1 MEERRKLN
9 FKNTLSTNVTRG
21 FTMIEALLA
30 SALLAIGLAASV
42 RLSMASMQ
50 ATQSSQ
56 NLDTASAMA
65 QDLSECWGV
74 QTPLCVQQFE
84 STSAVAELPNGVA
97 ARFSRTW
104 TETDIAVQGAPLG
117 SLKELRIKV
126 TWIQDDQTAQSV
138 WVKRRAQTP
147 SWVGS

>member
-1 MEERRKLN
+1 
-9 FKNTLSTNVTRG
+9 
-21 FTMIEALLA
+21 MIEALLA
-30 SALLAIGLAASV
+30 SALLAVGLAASV
-42 RLSMASMQ
+42 RLSMTSMQ

-56 NLDTASAMA
+56 NLDKASALA

-84 STSAVAELPNGVA
+84 STSVRTELPNDPTPP
-97 ARFSRTW
+97 FSITW
-104 TETDIAVQGAPLG
+104 TESDIVVQGAPLG

-126 TWIQDDQTAQSV
+126 TWVQDDQTAQWV
-138 WVKRRAQTP
+138 WIKRRAHTP

>member
-9 FKNTLSTNVTRG
+9 LKNSLPTDVTRG

-97 ARFSRTW
+97 ARFFRTW
-104 TETDIAVQGAPLG
+104 T
-117 SLKELRIKV
+117 
-126 TWIQDDQTAQSV
+126 
-138 WVKRRAQTP
+138 
-147 SWVGS
+147 

>member
-1 MEERRKLN
+1 MEERRQLN
-9 FKNTLSTNVTRG
+9 LKNSLPTNVTRG

-30 SALLAIGLAASV
+30 SALLAIGLAASF

-74 QTPLCVQQFE
+74 QTPICVRQFE
-84 STSAVAELPNGVA
+84 SDSARTELPNGVG

-104 TETDIAVQGAPLG
+104 TETDIVVQGAPPG
-117 SLKELRIKV
+117 SLKELRINIS
-126 TWIQDDQTAQSV
+126 WIQDDQTAQWV